1 MRLLTLCAL
10 LPSVLALPSQTLDF
24 ARYGI
29 APRADSSLTN
39 YLGVFFLGDK
49 PSVYFYLSNGNN
61 ANSMIAMNKGQPVI
75 IPTKGTQGVRDPAII
90 SGGAAEAGKKWY
102 IIGTDLDIGKT
113 TWDASQRTGSRGIFV
128 WESTDLVT
136 WTNERLV
143 TVEDSTAGMVWAPS
157 AIWDEAKGQYF
168 VHWASKFYPTSD
180 PQHTGA
186 PSSIRI
192 RYAYTKDFK
201 TFTAPQDYIN
211 RSPTNII
218 DQEFLA
224 LGNNAYARFLK
235 DESAKTVFT
244 EISTNGLF
252 GTWSRPAGANAI
264 IASGVEG
271 PAPYWDNQVAGKA
284 HLLLDFYGADGYR
297 PYESSDVKGGKWTA
311 SDRSAWPQNLRH
323 GSVLGVNATQV
334 EALKKKWSVIAPGP
348 DLHQDLTVVDS
359 SSTYLTA
366 TVDPEDHDPIW
377 QKAYCRGAA
386 LVKAM
391 SLDEQESTRSLGW
404 PYTQSPWD
412 GDLKPE
418 LRKWGYL
425 DDDNHHAMNDN
436 SCDFSKHHIKR
447 AFDALGIDPRSARKG
462 GPNHCFMLEH
472 RFGPTVILD
481 KNGEMPNISKQR
493 YEADGKMYR
502 VTGAYSKFGI
512 NRKDGIVYFLDR
524 HSPEKSAQ
532 QVWGQ
537 EQIDKAD
544 LPALRSSSD
553 LAWGLWNRIEG
564 EPSIKMIMALNI
576 INDETVDVIIPRAL
590 KAMGK
595 TEVETWPGTDLIVG
609 ANGGAEA
616 EAALALIG
624 SPNGLGAGYFLLQH
638 KRQLG
643 GDNFIWKIKIFKGD
657 DDDGY
662 YDDPAL
668 IFYIDKHTPP
678 MPDSDDTPGSPIEEA
693 KAVRRSKD
701 RKNFMRTHKI
711 WAKL

>member
-1 MRLLTLCAL
+1 MRLLTLCTL
-10 LPSVLALPSQTLDF
+10 LPSILALPSQTLDF
-24 ARYGI
+24 SRYDL

-61 ANSMIAMNKGQPVI
+61 ANSMTALNKGQAVI
-75 IPTKGTQGVRDPAII
+75 NPTKGTLGVRDPAII

-102 IIGTDLDIGKT
+102 IIGTDLNIGKT

-157 AIWDEAKGQYF
+157 AIWDQAKGQYF

-201 TFTAPQDYIN
+201 TFSAPQDYIN

-297 PYESSDVKGGKWTA
+297 PYESTDVRGGKWTA

-334 EALKKKWSVIAPGP
+334 QALQKKW
-348 DLHQDLTVVDS
+348 
-359 SSTYLTA
+359 
-366 TVDPEDHDPIW
+366 
-377 QKAYCRGAA
+377 GA
-386 LVKAM
+386 
-391 SLDEQESTRSLGW
+391 
-404 PYTQSPWD
+404 
-412 GDLKPE
+412 
-418 LRKWGYL
+418 
-425 DDDNHHAMNDN
+425 
-436 SCDFSKHHIKR
+436 
-447 AFDALGIDPRSARKG
+447 
-462 GPNHCFMLEH
+462 
-472 RFGPTVILD
+472 
-481 KNGEMPNISKQR
+481 
-493 YEADGKMYR
+493 
-502 VTGAYSKFGI
+502 
-512 NRKDGIVYFLDR
+512 
-524 HSPEKSAQ
+524 
-532 QVWGQ
+532 
-537 EQIDKAD
+537 
-544 LPALRSSSD
+544 
-553 LAWGLWNRIEG
+553 
-564 EPSIKMIMALNI
+564 
-576 INDETVDVIIPRAL
+576 
-590 KAMGK
+590 
-595 TEVETWPGTDLIVG
+595 
-609 ANGGAEA
+609 
-616 EAALALIG
+616 
-624 SPNGLGAGYFLLQH
+624 
-638 KRQLG
+638 
-643 GDNFIWKIKIFKGD
+643 
-657 DDDGY
+657 
-662 YDDPAL
+662 
-668 IFYIDKHTPP
+668 
-678 MPDSDDTPGSPIEEA
+678 
-693 KAVRRSKD
+693 
-701 RKNFMRTHKI
+701 
-711 WAKL
+711 